1 MYLKRHRKSKLRK
14 SFIKENIQMMLMAIP
29 GIVLLFIFNYLPLTG
44 IALAFKK
51 YKPMLGI
58 WGSPWIGF
66 DNFKFFFMSSDALRV
81 IRNTVLYSLT
91 FIIFDLI
98 TAVGLALMLYYL
110 KSRKATKFYNTV
122 VILPKFMSMVV
133 IAFIVYALLSPTFGV
148 FNQVLERFGVEA
160 INWYAEPEYWPA
172 ILTVTHIWQVVGM
185 NSVLYYSSLMGM
197 DESLLEAAKVD
208 GANLKQQI
216 WHVIIPHLVPIM
228 IITTILAL
236 GHIFSGNL
244 DLYYQV
250 PRNQG
255 LLYPTT
261 DVINT
266 YVYRALQGG
275 SLESSTAVNLFQS
288 IVGFVMV
295 ILANGVIR
303 KISPENS
310 MF

>member
-1 MYLKRHRKSKLRK
+1 
-14 SFIKENIQMMLMAIP
+14 MMLMAIP